1 MFQNRVNLYNPIGVE
16 GDFASS
22 NPRSVVLA
30 GPGGLVAGASG
41 VTVGKFA
48 WVEPSTESDTDG
60 SIVNNYGSGPV
71 TGFVHRDQQGLITNY
86 LQESSLMVPTGFM
99 VTLHNGGDFFAK
111 NMGPNPS
118 VPGQPV
124 YARYSD
130 GAVFTGSAPAGATA
144 TGSIGSTFTA
154 TGAGLDLTVTAV
166 TGLIS
171 IGDYI
176 AGTGVT
182 AGTTITGQVSGTT
195 GGAGVYTTSIATT
208 VAGTTVTSFGDV
220 LDVTAVA
227 TGILAVGD
235 AITGTGVPA
244 GAFIASQVSGAI
256 GGVGVYTIS
265 VPATAY
271 AASTALT
278 VAGGVQTSFTTA
290 SVAAVGELVK
300 ISSAA
305 V

>member
-1 MFQNRVNLYNPIGVE
+1 MFQNRVNMYNPIGVA

-30 GPGGLVAGASG
+30 GPGGLVAGPAG

-48 WVEPSTESDTDG
+48 WAQPSASADTDAT
-60 SIVNNYGSGPV
+60 IVNNFGSGNV
-71 TGFVHRDQQGLITNY
+71 LGFVHREQQALITAY
-86 LQESSLMVPTGFM
+86 LAESSNVVPEGFE
-99 VTLHNGGDFFAK
+99 VTLHNGGDFFAT

-118 VPGQPV
+118 VPGQAV

-130 GAVFTGSAPAGATA
+130 GSAFVGSAPAGATA
-144 TGSIGSTFTA
+144 TGSIGATFTA
-154 TGAGLDLTVTAV
+154 TGAGLNLTVTAV

-171 IGDYI
+171 IGDEI
-176 AGTGVT
+176 SGTGVT
-182 AGTTITGQVSGTT
+182 AGTTITGQTSGTT
-195 GGAGVYTTSIATT
+195 GGAGVYTTNVATT
-208 VAGTTVTSFGDV
+208 SADVTLTSFGYV

-227 TGILAVGD
+227 TGTLAVGD
-235 AITGTGVPA
+235 AITGTGIPA
-244 GAFIASQVSGAI
+244 GAFIASQVSGAG

-278 VAGGVQTSFTTA
+278 VAGGVQTGFTTA